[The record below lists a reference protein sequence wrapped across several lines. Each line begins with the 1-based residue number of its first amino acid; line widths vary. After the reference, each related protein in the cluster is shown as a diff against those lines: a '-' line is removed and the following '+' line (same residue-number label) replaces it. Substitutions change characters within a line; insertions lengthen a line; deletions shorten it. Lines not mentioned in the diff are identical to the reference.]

1 MEMELK
7 FYVAKK
13 ENEKDITERTMAEI
27 ARKLGVTRQAINFAV
42 ANGGKVKG
50 WEISSFVKRVEL
62 V

>member
-13 ENEKDITERTMAEI
+13 ANEKDITERTMAEI